1 MRPQDVRAVLRLAR
15 KQPFFSG
22 AIVLMLALGLGASTA
37 IFSVVHGVLLK
48 PLPFPE
54 ADRLLEVWATLP
66 ARNIPRTSFTE
77 ANFWDMRDWN
87 RAFEELGALH
97 SASFT
102 LTGEGVSPE
111 RVAKTILNTI
121 RHEQRDVFITFFDR
135 TFVTASAL
143 WPWLMDK
150 LLSRHYQGSR

>member
-1 MRPQDVRAVLRLAR
+1 AAFRGMKMKGQDVRAVMRFMR

-37 IFSVVHGVLLK
+37 IFSVVYGGLLK

-54 ADRLLEVWATLP
+54 PERIVQIWGSLP
-66 ARNIPRTSFTE
+66 ARQLDQVSLTE

-97 SASFT
+97 GASFT
-102 LTGEGVSPE
+102 L
-111 RVAKTILNTI
+111 
-121 RHEQRDVFITFFDR
+121 
-135 TFVTASAL
+135 
-143 WPWLMDK
+143 
-150 LLSRHYQGSR
+150 